1 MDSKHPRYYLEYSD
15 LIKITTAAM
24 NALRPALYNTATDR
38 RTHSAI
44 ADKMLRLANEE
55 TNPGAVRV
63 TSGPLSTRGKN
74 WDPINARIQPDE
86 SELNTPDVMPDFPTL
101 PLEELQNNITLGTYQ
116 IKQAAHYTDEHL
128 HNEGGFTIYLHRS
141 AEDLIRVRIQ
151 SRHRNSTKYFDG
163 HEKRYKG
170 GIHSK
175 NPRAREWARCFGG
188 CV

>member
-1 MDSKHPRYYLEYSD
+1 
-15 LIKITTAAM
+15 M
-24 NALRPALYNTATDR
+24 NANIGNDE
-38 RTHSAI
+38 
-44 ADKMLRLANEE
+44 NE
-55 TNPGAVRV
+55 
-63 TSGPLSTRGKN
+63 LH
-74 WDPINARIQPDE
+74 
-86 SELNTPDVMPDFPTL
+86 TPDVVPDFPTL
-101 PLEELQNNITLGTYQ
+101 TLEEVQNNITLGTYQ

-175 NPRAREWARCFGG
+175 NPMARWLGG
-188 CV
+188 EVGFIRGSRELLCQFLEYHLALFAGDDLLG